1 MTVAGLA
8 TRIEITDR
16 RASRSKKA
24 QGQAGR
30 HPLSAA
36 LIDADA
42 LSEGRRVT
50 SSAALVASIDEH
62 GLVTARKKGKTTIRV
77 RALDGG
83 KAKAKLTAHGS
94 VAIVSLSAGALPAIL
109 LAGGALACTKSSS
122 SRMIR
127 RSRVWSR
134 GSWRRWGYE
143 ARPACDFRRVLDEF
157 RSFGPHLTL
166 MDISLPFCDGYH
178 WCAEIRKVSRAP
190 VIFLSS
196 ASDDMN
202 VLMALNMGAD
212 DFIAKPFD
220 LKLLMAKVQA
230 LIRRAY
236 DFA

>member
-1 MTVAGLA
+1 MYK
-8 TRIEITDR
+8 IF
-16 RASRSKKA
+16 
-24 QGQAGR
+24 
-30 HPLSAA
+30 
-36 LIDADA
+36 
-42 LSEGRRVT
+42 
-50 SSAALVASIDEH
+50 
-62 GLVTARKKGKTTIRV
+62 
-77 RALDGG
+77 
-83 KAKAKLTAHGS
+83 
-94 VAIVSLSAGALPAIL
+94 IVEDDPAIAGVVARQ
-109 LAGGALACTKSSS
+109 LAA
-122 SRMIR
+122 
-127 RSRVWSR
+127 
-134 GSWRRWGYE
+134 WGYE

-236 DFA
+236 DFAEPAATRTYRGATLNLADATLSYGDARLELTKNEFRILELLMLKAGKLASREEIMQRLWSTDSFIDDNTLTVNVARLRKKLNDIGLNDFIGTKKGMGYIIP

>member
-1 MTVAGLA
+1 MYK
-8 TRIEITDR
+8 IF
-16 RASRSKKA
+16 
-24 QGQAGR
+24 
-30 HPLSAA
+30 
-36 LIDADA
+36 
-42 LSEGRRVT
+42 
-50 SSAALVASIDEH
+50 
-62 GLVTARKKGKTTIRV
+62 
-77 RALDGG
+77 
-83 KAKAKLTAHGS
+83 
-94 VAIVSLSAGALPAIL
+94 IVEDDPAIAGVVARQ
-109 LAGGALACTKSSS
+109 LAA
-122 SRMIR
+122 
-127 RSRVWSR
+127 
-134 GSWRRWGYE
+134 WGYE

-236 DFA
+236 DFAEPAATRTHRGATLNLADATLSYGDARLELTKNEFRILELLMLKAGKLASREEIMQRLWSTDSFIDDNTLTVNVARLRKKLNDIGLNDFIGTKKGMGYIIP